1 MSEFVTELLRTVV
14 LAAVPVCATFL
25 CKGIAALAKYL
36 TERTDDALMQ
46 KYLAEVSDA
55 VQTAVAMLN
64 QTYVDSLKQAG
75 KFDEDAQRRALAKAY
90 TKAEE
95 MLTAEAREFL
105 VRAYGDLDSYII
117 SKVEA
122 EVRAQKICAPSELQY
137 SCK

>member
-1 MSEFVTELLRTVV
+1 MSILYTVQTG
-14 LAAVPVCATFL
+14 AFQD
-25 CKGIAALAKYL
+25 KKN
-36 TERTDDALMQ
+36 
-46 KYLAEVSDA
+46 AEVSDA

-122 EVRAQKICAPSELQY
+122 EVRNRKMYASGKLNIV
-137 SCK
+137 

>member
-1 MSEFVTELLRTVV
+1 MSEFVTELLRAVV

-55 VQTAVAMLN
+55 VQTAVSLVN

-75 KFDEDAQRRALAKAY
+75 KFDKNAQRLALDQAY
-90 TKAEE
+90 IKAEQ

-122 EVRAQKICAPSELQY
+122 EVRNQKMYASGKLPAS
-137 SCK
+137 

>member
-1 MSEFVTELLRTVV
+1 MSEFVTELLRAVV

-105 VRAYGDLDSYII
+105 TRAYGDLDSYII

-122 EVRAQKICAPSELQY
+122 EVRNQKMYAPGKLNMV
-137 SCK
+137 